1 MDKQLFWPPADKW
14 WESILS
20 CWILMPSPVWIFFP
34 VLIWGLMQRYK
45 ICPILIK
52 ERQRTKEITKS
63 VLLEDAKYVGGHPLI
78 PNATSVLLGVSES
91 NLTIYSVG
99 SETKEKTLEAFIKRG
114 LEIPKLEDYRIS
126 TLANIPLIDIFKV
139 GAGRPKTARE
149 IYDEDHGYTIDVY
162 ERSPFLSI
170 IFSLSGHTYAMSF
183 QSFKTEGAPQ
193 TWANQIVAL
202 QYKARNNS
210 R

>member
-1 MDKQLFWPPADKW
+1 
-14 WESILS
+14 
-20 CWILMPSPVWIFFP
+20 
-34 VLIWGLMQRYK
+34 MQRYK